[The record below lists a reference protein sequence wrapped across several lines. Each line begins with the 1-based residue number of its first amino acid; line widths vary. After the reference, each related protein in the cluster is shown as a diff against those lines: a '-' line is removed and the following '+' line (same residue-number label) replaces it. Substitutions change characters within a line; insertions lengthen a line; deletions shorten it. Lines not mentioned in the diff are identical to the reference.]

1 MTDSTESTAALAS
14 LQLILGLLESSDSS
28 DSESSDSDEDDGD
41 TSSSS
46 SSDDE
51 AAVLGEVFAETFALP
66 AKRPKITR
74 YVEDVVRAYSD
85 EEFRRN
91 FRLKRE
97 PAYAVI
103 ERYERSAYYRGSIHG
118 GSNPKTAE
126 VCILSFLWYAGN
138 KTCIRDVAGRF
149 DMWES
154 TLSRILNRVAEFLCS
169 IAPDEIRFPD
179 DVAALAKDFE
189 EISGFP
195 GVVGCV
201 DGSYIGIRCPDNKV
215 KSTYV
220 NRHDKTSLT
229 LQGICDH
236 RRRFVDVFTG
246 PPSKI
251 HDSRIYK
258 LSFVSRII
266 PFLCCMG
273 KYHLLGDAAYPLRET
288 LVTPFRDYGTLT
300 NQQKSFN
307 TKLSSTRVLIEN
319 AFGLL
324 KQRFRQLIN
333 LEFPTVRRMSTF
345 IIACC
350 VLHNLCIDAGDSEIR
365 DAEVEELRRQEL
377 LKEDSRG
384 SPDEDLPGV
393 SLSDAALRV
402 LGRIKRDRLVSSLFP
417 TG

>member
-74 YVEDVVRAYSD
+74 YVEDVLRAYSD

-91 FRLKRE
+91 FRLQRE

-149 DMWES
+149 DMGES

-189 EISGFP
+189 EVSGFP

-201 DGSYIGIRCPDNKV
+201 DGSYIGIRCPDNK
-215 KSTYV
+215 
-220 NRHDKTSLT
+220 
-229 LQGICDH
+229 
-236 RRRFVDVFTG
+236 
-246 PPSKI
+246 
-251 HDSRIYK
+251 
-258 LSFVSRII
+258 
-266 PFLCCMG
+266 
-273 KYHLLGDAAYPLRET
+273 
-288 LVTPFRDYGTLT
+288 
-300 NQQKSFN
+300 
-307 TKLSSTRVLIEN
+307 
-319 AFGLL
+319 
-324 KQRFRQLIN
+324 
-333 LEFPTVRRMSTF
+333 
-345 IIACC
+345 
-350 VLHNLCIDAGDSEIR
+350 CIDAGDTEIR
-365 DAEVEELRRQEL
+365 DAELEELRRQEL
-377 LKEDSRG
+377 LRVDSRG
-384 SPDEDLPGV
+384 SPEEDLPSV

-402 LGRIKRDRLVSSLFP
+402 LGRIKRDRMKVLGLYGIFVGFP
-417 TG
+417 M

>member
-74 YVEDVVRAYSD
+74 YVEDVLRAYSD

-91 FRLKRE
+91 FRLQRE

-149 DMWES
+149 DMGES

-189 EISGFP
+189 EVSGFP
-195 GVVGCV
+195 GVVGNCV
-201 DGSYIGIRCPDNKV
+201 DGSYIGIRCPDNKC
-215 KSTYV
+215 SWCPALAPACQEDSGAALDAIL
-220 NRHDKTSLT
+220 HD
-229 LQGICDH
+229 
-236 RRRFVDVFTG
+236 
-246 PPSKI
+246 P
-251 HDSRIYK
+251 
-258 LSFVSRII
+258 
-266 PFLCCMG
+266 
-273 KYHLLGDAAYPLRET
+273 
-288 LVTPFRDYGTLT
+288 
-300 NQQKSFN
+300 
-307 TKLSSTRVLIEN
+307 LSS
-319 AFGLL
+319 
-324 KQRFRQLIN
+324 
-333 LEFPTVRRMSTF
+333 FPARLYADRAPHVFPPCRPPQMSTDE
-345 IIACC
+345 IAKPQQTVAGIATSVMALTTRIPPLATEEVEPQNSKRSDTPNPDPLGSAEEPHSWLGTATEGRPREVDPA
-350 VLHNLCIDAGDSEIR
+350 VLHFLHAGQ
-365 DAEVEELRRQEL
+365 L
-377 LKEDSRG
+377 
-384 SPDEDLPGV
+384 
-393 SLSDAALRV
+393 
-402 LGRIKRDRLVSSLFP
+402 
-417 TG
+417 